1 MLITLTE
8 ALARRRRSIDRPT
21 LLTESRRIAGD
32 QARLRKRVGDVVF
45 QRTGGEPLGEEGAA
59 GVREG
64 KLTPE
69 ELLERA
75 RQAGADAGTPMDVE
89 GDETP
94 ILALNKPLLEAFNA
108 MWDAGRALEQGEPA
122 QALPPMR
129 RALAAIERARQA
141 ERIYLRGR
149 PAAVIVDVAHA
160 RLAGKDK
167 GSTSV
172 SNERVTAD
180 PVERRRAESFARASA
195 LLATDR
201 DAAADSLLV
210 MRVAALGDSPSLAA
224 ALDTAARVTR
234 RGSPEEVA
242 LAWARV
248 RRALGGPPVRRDAL
262 PAWEGAP

>member
-1 MLITLTE
+1 
-8 ALARRRRSIDRPT
+8 
-21 LLTESRRIAGD
+21 
-32 QARLRKRVGDVVF
+32 
-45 QRTGGEPLGEEGAA
+45 
-59 GVREG
+59 
-64 KLTPE
+64 
-69 ELLERA
+69 
-75 RQAGADAGTPMDVE
+75 MDVE

-167 GSTSV
+167 GT
-172 SNERVTAD
+172 TAISAPRFIGD
-180 PVERRRAESFARASA
+180 PAARRRAEAFARASA

-201 DAAADSLLV
+201 GAAADSLLV

-224 ALDTAARVTR
+224 SLDTAAKVTR
-234 RGSPEEVA
+234 RGSPEQVE

-248 RRALGGPPVRRDAL
+248 RRALGGATVHRDSL
-262 PAWEGAP
+262 PAWGGAP